1 LNKNSKTYLALKM
14 DLNSKEFLEFG
25 LIQRLTM
32 MIRDQ
37 MTCLTS
43 QTLHPFPLK
52 EILFRDLGVR
62 RILRRKNQYM
72 AL

>member
-1 LNKNSKTYLALKM
+1 M

-52 EILFRDLGVR
+52 EILSRDLGVR